1 MKDLSNVTDYPCND
15 EIEIDMELSET
26 DLMSRV
32 ERKKEYLSNSESLLK
47 KKQRDWL
54 VKHGKSNLLDF

>member
-1 MKDLSNVTDYPCND
+1 
-15 EIEIDMELSET
+15 MELSET

-54 VKHGKSNLLDF
+54 VKHGKSNLLDFQDE